1 MRLGHI
7 ANKAKQ
13 AVDKRGGVD
22 ALKGDAAELKEIA
35 KGKGSLKEKAKAA
48 GGALKEPGKAEE
60 AGAGRATGG
69 PPGEPVSPASPKT
82 PAAPPTG
89 ESGQGT

>member
-1 MRLGHI
+1 MRFGNI

-35 KGKGSLKEKAKAA
+35 KGKGSLKDKAKAA
-48 GGALKEPGKAEE
+48 GGALKDPGKAEGDAPRGQE
-60 AGAGRATGG
+60 PPAQS
-69 PPGEPVSPASPKT
+69 PPG
-82 PAAPPTG
+82 AP
-89 ESGQGT
+89 GQSA

>member
-1 MRLGHI
+1 MRLGNL

-13 AVDKRGGVD
+13 AVDKRGGMD

-48 GGALKEPGKAEE
+48 GDAVKKPGKAEE
-60 AGAGRATGG
+60 PPAQAPAGEPTAGAPTA
-69 PPGEPVSPASPKT
+69 PQPDKP
-82 PAAPPTG
+82 APPAG
-89 ESGQGT
+89 EQGQG